1 MIAWCML
8 LFGAWQQRNFAGRTF
23 VSCGV
28 LCSMPV
34 ILHGNGRLKDDV
46 TIVKGNSYRHIFDV
60 MSSLRG

>member
-1 MIAWCML
+1 ML
-8 LFGAWQQRNFAGRTF
+8 LSSAWHQYNFAGHTF

-28 LCSMPV
+28 LCSIPV

-46 TIVKGNSYRHIFDV
+46 TIVKGNSYRHIFDA